1 MNKEPIIGL
10 LMMLKNEEQRLQV
23 TLDSIK
29 GLEHI
34 IVFDTGSTDSTIDI
48 LTKFSKENDMQLHI
62 KRGDFED
69 FATSRNISL
78 KFAYKISREH
88 NIDFLLLLDCNDVL
102 QTPQTLKEY
111 CKTQLETFDTAF
123 LLHQKWITGFDEHKQ
138 EIALDYFNVRL
149 IKPNYDWYY
158 KQSVHEYFHNDLYEE
173 ANTAPHSSLIIFQ
186 DRTKD
191 DNKTSK
197 RVFRDIKFLLDEYSQ
212 NPHDTR
218 VLYYLAQ
225 TYDCMEDKRNAYKYY
240 SRRAKLDGFL
250 EEKFMSA
257 YKCGLIAHDILKKW
271 DDAISWFMR
280 ALEVFIRAEPL
291 VMLAKCYLSKTKY
304 VLAEMYSNTATLL
317 PYPTDAILFVD
328 TYCYD
333 YSRYAVHCQSAY
345 YCGKIYE
352 GQKTAI
358 KAYNYSKNAR
368 DKTNLDFYEKA
379 VFVSENLPPKTKT
392 PLVEIIT
399 NAVSFDTIYE
409 MLKKKKSKS

>member
-218 VLYYLAQ
+218 VLYYLA
-225 TYDCMEDKRNAYKYY
+225 
-240 SRRAKLDGFL
+240 
-250 EEKFMSA
+250 
-257 YKCGLIAHDILKKW
+257 
-271 DDAISWFMR
+271 
-280 ALEVFIRAEPL
+280 
-291 VMLAKCYLSKTKY
+291 
-304 VLAEMYSNTATLL
+304 
-317 PYPTDAILFVD
+317 
-328 TYCYD
+328 
-333 YSRYAVHCQSAY
+333 
-345 YCGKIYE
+345 
-352 GQKTAI
+352 
-358 KAYNYSKNAR
+358 
-368 DKTNLDFYEKA
+368 
-379 VFVSENLPPKTKT
+379 
-392 PLVEIIT
+392 
-399 NAVSFDTIYE
+399 
-409 MLKKKKSKS
+409 